1 MNRLKELLAKIK
13 KGEELSEAEEK
24 EYNEL
29 IDKLEV
35 KEPEAKDKGFDDELI
50 AKIQSSVSDAMSKLS
65 EPVKNKT
72 VNFIVGKEPGEIK
85 TEEAPFELKAIK
97 PADGKRI
104 IHDFKHKNGK
114 FAGLKQSDVSFAYR
128 VIDSFNAKGMRIAVS
143 DELEKSANMTSTGS
157 ATGDEWVPS
166 DLDSILWEEWVKS
179 SRVAQ
184 LFNVM
189 EMPTQPYDMPIKSSG
204 MSFYKTS
211 EDANITGS
219 AIGTGYGRL
228 DACKTAGKI
237 VWTYELD
244 EDSILA
250 MASEI
255 RIDIAEAAAAAIDS
269 MIINGD
275 TTTGTSN
282 INLSGGTIGTTNKV
296 LCFDGLR
303 HAGLVDNTSMKSDLG
318 SLAIGDFQTLLG
330 LMGKYNTLPSRLAI
344 LFDPYTNAKILG
356 LSELLTVDKY
366 ANRATI
372 FTGEVGSIH
381 NIPCIP
387 TEEIAKAN
395 SNGWIDNTS
404 GNNTKGSI
412 IMVHRPSWRGGYR
425 RRLLIEAD
433 KDIETQEMKLVASM
447 RFAFV
452 GWGTMSAQTH
462 TAIGYDV
469 TV

>member
-1 MNRLKELLAKIK
+1 
-13 KGEELSEAEEK
+13 
-24 EYNEL
+24 
-29 IDKLEV
+29 
-35 KEPEAKDKGFDDELI
+35 
-50 AKIQSSVSDAMSKLS
+50 
-65 EPVKNKT
+65 
-72 VNFIVGKEPGEIK
+72 
-85 TEEAPFELKAIK
+85 
-97 PADGKRI
+97 
-104 IHDFKHKNGK
+104 
-114 FAGLKQSDVSFAYR
+114 
-128 VIDSFNAKGMRIAVS
+128 
-143 DELEKSANMTSTGS
+143 
-157 ATGDEWVPS
+157 
-166 DLDSILWEEWVKS
+166 
-179 SRVAQ
+179 
-184 LFNVM
+184 
-189 EMPTQPYDMPIKSSG
+189 
-204 MSFYKTS
+204 
-211 EDANITGS
+211 
-219 AIGTGYGRL
+219 
-228 DACKTAGKI
+228 
-237 VWTYELD
+237 
-244 EDSILA
+244 
-250 MASEI
+250 
-255 RIDIAEAAAAAIDS
+255 
-269 MIINGD
+269 
-275 TTTGTSN
+275 
-282 INLSGGTIGTTNKV
+282 
-296 LCFDGLR
+296 
-303 HAGLVDNTSMKSDLG
+303 MKSDLG